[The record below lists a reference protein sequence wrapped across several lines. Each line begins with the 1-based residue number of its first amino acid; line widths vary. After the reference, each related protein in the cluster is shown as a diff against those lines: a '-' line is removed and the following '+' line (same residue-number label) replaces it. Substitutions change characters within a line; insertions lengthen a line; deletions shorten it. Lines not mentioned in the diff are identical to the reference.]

1 MEDTIK
7 VVSKNQYLL
16 YLIYETMF
24 YDLHYRISK
33 LKLEPNSLTFTIN
46 DFHDVNIKIYNN
58 VLVLCIDGI
67 SKLEENINHDV
78 NIKIYNN
85 VLVLC
90 IDGISKLEENI
101 NNDIF
106 NSILSILLN
115 NLNDYDIVPEFTH
128 YDLFFKFIKLSSL
141 FELEYTINKNHL
153 SIYNKCNSL
162 KLLVTL
168 KDSEP
173 NVYKIRIK
181 RNEETLEESLL
192 EYNNKI
198 NELSKF
204 YDIDKSQQI
213 VGLISRLF

>member
-24 YDLHYRISK
+24 HDLHYRISK
-33 LKLEPNSLTFTIN
+33 LKLELNSLTFTIN
-46 DFHDVNIKIYNN
+46 DF
-58 VLVLCIDGI
+58 
-67 SKLEENINHDV
+67 HDV

-115 NLNDYDIVPEFTH
+115 NFNDYDIVPEFTH

-153 SIYNKCNSL
+153 SIYNKCNGL

-168 KDSEP
+168 KDNEP

-181 RNEETLEESLL
+181 RNEEILEESLL

>member
-16 YLIYETMF
+16 YLIYETLF
-24 YDLHYRISK
+24 YDLHYKISK

-46 DFHDVNIKIYNN
+46 DLHDADIKIYNN
-58 VLVLCIDGI
+58 VLVLCIDR
-67 SKLEENINHDV
+67 
-78 NIKIYNN
+78 
-85 VLVLC
+85 
-90 IDGISKLEENI
+90 ISKLEENI

-115 NLNDYDIVPEFTH
+115 NLNDYDIIPEFTH

-153 SIYNKCNSL
+153 SIYNKCNGL

-168 KDSEP
+168 KDNEP

-181 RNEETLEESLL
+181 RNEEILEESLL

>member
-24 YDLHYRISK
+24 HDLHYRISK

-67 SKLEENINHDV
+67 SKLEENIN
-78 NIKIYNN
+78 
-85 VLVLC
+85 
-90 IDGISKLEENI
+90 
-101 NNDIF
+101 NDIF
-106 NSILSILLN
+106 NSILNILLN
-115 NLNDYDIVPEFTH
+115 NFNDYDIVPEFTH

-153 SIYNKCNSL
+153 SIYNKCNGL

-168 KDSEP
+168 KDNEP

-181 RNEETLEESLL
+181 RNEEILEESLL

>member
-16 YLIYETMF
+16 YLIYETLF

-46 DFHDVNIKIYNN
+46 DLHDADIKIYNN
-58 VLVLCIDGI
+58 VLVLCIDR
-67 SKLEENINHDV
+67 
-78 NIKIYNN
+78 
-85 VLVLC
+85 
-90 IDGISKLEENI
+90 ISKLEENI

-115 NLNDYDIVPEFTH
+115 NFNDYDIIPEFTH

-153 SIYNKCNSL
+153 SIYNKHNNL

>member
-16 YLIYETMF
+16 YLIYETLF

-46 DFHDVNIKIYNN
+46 DLHDADIKIYNN
-58 VLVLCIDGI
+58 VLVLCID
-67 SKLEENINHDV
+67 K
-78 NIKIYNN
+78 
-85 VLVLC
+85 
-90 IDGISKLEENI
+90 ISKLEENI

-153 SIYNKCNSL
+153 SIYNKCNGL
-162 KLLVTL
+162 KLLITL
-168 KDSEP
+168 KDNEP

-181 RNEETLEESLL
+181 RNEEILEESLL

>member
-24 YDLHYRISK
+24 HDLHYRISK

-67 SKLEENINHDV
+67 SKLEENIN
-78 NIKIYNN
+78 
-85 VLVLC
+85 
-90 IDGISKLEENI
+90 
-101 NNDIF
+101 NDIF

-115 NLNDYDIVPEFTH
+115 NFNDYDIVPEFTH

-168 KDSEP
+168 KDNEP

-181 RNEETLEESLL
+181 RNEEILEESLL

>member
-24 YDLHYRISK
+24 HDLHYRISK

-67 SKLEENINHDV
+67 SKLEENIN
-78 NIKIYNN
+78 
-85 VLVLC
+85 
-90 IDGISKLEENI
+90 
-101 NNDIF
+101 NDIF

-115 NLNDYDIVPEFTH
+115 NFNDYDIVPEFTH

-153 SIYNKCNSL
+153 SIYNKCNGL

-168 KDSEP
+168 KDNEP
-173 NVYKIRIK
+173 NAYKIRIK
-181 RNEETLEESLL
+181 RNEGILEESLL

>member
-24 YDLHYRISK
+24 HDLHYRISK

-67 SKLEENINHDV
+67 SKLEENIN
-78 NIKIYNN
+78 
-85 VLVLC
+85 
-90 IDGISKLEENI
+90 
-101 NNDIF
+101 NDIF

-115 NLNDYDIVPEFTH
+115 NFNDYDIVPEFTH

-153 SIYNKCNSL
+153 SIYNKCNGL

-168 KDSEP
+168 KDNEP

-181 RNEETLEESLL
+181 RNEEILEESLL
-192 EYNNKI
+192 EYNDKI

>member
-16 YLIYETMF
+16 YLIYETLF

-46 DFHDVNIKIYNN
+46 DLHDADIKIYNN
-58 VLVLCIDGI
+58 VLVLCIDR
-67 SKLEENINHDV
+67 
-78 NIKIYNN
+78 
-85 VLVLC
+85 
-90 IDGISKLEENI
+90 ISKLEENI

-115 NLNDYDIVPEFTH
+115 NFNDYNIIPEFTH

-153 SIYNKCNSL
+153 SIYNKHNNL

>member
-24 YDLHYRISK
+24 HDLHYRISK

-46 DFHDVNIKIYNN
+46 DFHDVI
-58 VLVLCIDGI
+58 
-67 SKLEENINHDV
+67 
-78 NIKIYNN
+78 IKIYNN

-115 NLNDYDIVPEFTH
+115 NFNDYDIVPEFTH

-153 SIYNKCNSL
+153 SIYNKCNGL

-168 KDSEP
+168 KDNEP

-181 RNEETLEESLL
+181 RNEEILEESLL

>member
-67 SKLEENINHDV
+67 SKLEENIN
-78 NIKIYNN
+78 NN
-85 VLVLC
+85 
-90 IDGISKLEENI
+90 
-101 NNDIF
+101 IF

-115 NLNDYDIVPEFTH
+115 NFNDYDIVPEFTH

-153 SIYNKCNSL
+153 SIYNKCNGL

-168 KDSEP
+168 KDNEP

-181 RNEETLEESLL
+181 RNEEILEESLL

>member
-7 VVSKNQYLL
+7 VVSENQYLL
-16 YLIYETMF
+16 YLIYETLF
-24 YDLHYRISK
+24 HDLHYRISK
-33 LKLEPNSLTFTIN
+33 LKLEPNSLMFTIN
-46 DFHDVNIKIYNN
+46 EIHD
-58 VLVLCIDGI
+58 IDI
-67 SKLEENINHDV
+67 R
-78 NIKIYNN
+78 IYNN

>member
-24 YDLHYRISK
+24 HDLHYRISK
-33 LKLEPNSLTFTIN
+33 LKLEPNSLMFTIN
-46 DFHDVNIKIYNN
+46 DFHDI
-58 VLVLCIDGI
+58 
-67 SKLEENINHDV
+67 

-106 NSILSILLN
+106 NGILSILLN
-115 NLNDYDIVPEFTH
+115 NFNDYNIVPEFTH

-153 SIYNKCNSL
+153 SIYNKHNSL

-173 NVYKIRIK
+173 NVYKIKIK
-181 RNEETLEESLL
+181 RNEEILGESLL

-213 VGLISRLF
+213 VGLISKLF

>member
-1 MEDTIK
+1 MKDTIK

-46 DFHDVNIKIYNN
+46 DFH
-58 VLVLCIDGI
+58 G
-67 SKLEENINHDV
+67 V

>member
-24 YDLHYRISK
+24 HDLHYRISK

-67 SKLEENINHDV
+67 SKLEENIN
-78 NIKIYNN
+78 
-85 VLVLC
+85 
-90 IDGISKLEENI
+90 
-101 NNDIF
+101 NDIF

-115 NLNDYDIVPEFTH
+115 NFNDYDIIPEFTH

-153 SIYNKCNSL
+153 SIYNKCNGL

-168 KDSEP
+168 KDNKP

-181 RNEETLEESLL
+181 RNEEILEESLL

>member
-7 VVSKNQYLL
+7 VVSENQYLL

-24 YDLHYRISK
+24 HDLHYRISK
-33 LKLEPNSLTFTIN
+33 LKLEPNSLMFTIN
-46 DFHDVNIKIYNN
+46 EIHD
-58 VLVLCIDGI
+58 IDI
-67 SKLEENINHDV
+67 R
-78 NIKIYNN
+78 IYNN

-101 NNDIF
+101 NNNIF
-106 NSILSILLN
+106 NNVLTILLN
-115 NLNDYDIVPEFTH
+115 NFSDYNIVPEFTY

-141 FELEYTINKNHL
+141 FELEYTISKTYL
-153 SIYNKCNSL
+153 SIYNKYSNL
-162 KLLVTL
+162 KLLVIL

-181 RNEETLEESLL
+181 RNEEILEELLL

-213 VGLISRLF
+213 VGLISKLF

>member
-24 YDLHYRISK
+24 HDLHYRISK

-67 SKLEENINHDV
+67 SKLEENIN
-78 NIKIYNN
+78 
-85 VLVLC
+85 
-90 IDGISKLEENI
+90 
-101 NNDIF
+101 NDIF

-115 NLNDYDIVPEFTH
+115 NFNDYDIVPEFTH

-153 SIYNKCNSL
+153 SIYNKCNGL

-168 KDSEP
+168 KDNEP

-181 RNEETLEESLL
+181 RNEEILEESLL

>member
-16 YLIYETMF
+16 YLIYETLF
-24 YDLHYRISK
+24 YDLHYKISK

-46 DFHDVNIKIYNN
+46 DLHDVDIKIYNN
-58 VLVLCIDGI
+58 VLVLCIDR
-67 SKLEENINHDV
+67 
-78 NIKIYNN
+78 
-85 VLVLC
+85 
-90 IDGISKLEENI
+90 ISKLEENI

-115 NLNDYDIVPEFTH
+115 NLNDYDIIPEFTH

-141 FELEYTINKNHL
+141 FELEYTISKNHL
-153 SIYNKCNSL
+153 SIYNKCNGL

-168 KDSEP
+168 KDNEP

-181 RNEETLEESLL
+181 RNEEILEESLL

>member
-24 YDLHYRISK
+24 HDLHYRISK

-67 SKLEENINHDV
+67 SKLEENIN
-78 NIKIYNN
+78 
-85 VLVLC
+85 
-90 IDGISKLEENI
+90 
-101 NNDIF
+101 NDIF

-115 NLNDYDIVPEFTH
+115 NFNDYDIIPEFTH

-168 KDSEP
+168 KDNEP

-181 RNEETLEESLL
+181 RNEEILEESLL

>member
-46 DFHDVNIKIYNN
+46 DLH
-58 VLVLCIDGI
+58 G
-67 SKLEENINHDV
+67 V

>member
-46 DFHDVNIKIYNN
+46 DFH
-58 VLVLCIDGI
+58 G
-67 SKLEENINHDV
+67 V

>member
-46 DFHDVNIKIYNN
+46 DF
-58 VLVLCIDGI
+58 
-67 SKLEENINHDV
+67 HDV

>member
-24 YDLHYRISK
+24 HDLHYRISK

-67 SKLEENINHDV
+67 SKLEENIN
-78 NIKIYNN
+78 
-85 VLVLC
+85 
-90 IDGISKLEENI
+90 
-101 NNDIF
+101 NDIF

-115 NLNDYDIVPEFTH
+115 NFNDYDIVPEFTH

-153 SIYNKCNSL
+153 SIYNKCNGL

-168 KDSEP
+168 KDNEP

-181 RNEETLEESLL
+181 RNEE
-192 EYNNKI
+192 I
-198 NELSKF
+198 
-204 YDIDKSQQI
+204 
-213 VGLISRLF
+213 

>member
-24 YDLHYRISK
+24 HDLHYRISK

-67 SKLEENINHDV
+67 SKLEENIN
-78 NIKIYNN
+78 
-85 VLVLC
+85 
-90 IDGISKLEENI
+90 
-101 NNDIF
+101 NDIF

-115 NLNDYDIVPEFTH
+115 NFNDYDIVPEFTH

-153 SIYNKCNSL
+153 SIYNKCNGL

-168 KDSEP
+168 KDNEP

-181 RNEETLEESLL
+181 RNEEILEESLL

-204 YDIDKSQQI
+204 YDIDNSQQI

>member
-67 SKLEENINHDV
+67 SKLEENIN
-78 NIKIYNN
+78 
-85 VLVLC
+85 
-90 IDGISKLEENI
+90 
-101 NNDIF
+101 NDIF
-106 NSILSILLN
+106 NSILNILLN
-115 NLNDYDIVPEFTH
+115 NFNDYDIVPEFTH

-153 SIYNKCNSL
+153 SIYNKCNGL

-168 KDSEP
+168 KDNEP

-181 RNEETLEESLL
+181 RNEEILEESLL

>member
-16 YLIYETMF
+16 YLIYETLF

-46 DFHDVNIKIYNN
+46 DLHDADIKIYNN
-58 VLVLCIDGI
+58 VLVLCIDR
-67 SKLEENINHDV
+67 
-78 NIKIYNN
+78 
-85 VLVLC
+85 
-90 IDGISKLEENI
+90 ISKLEENI

-115 NLNDYDIVPEFTH
+115 NLNDYDIIPEFTH

-153 SIYNKCNSL
+153 SIYNKCNGL

-168 KDSEP
+168 KDNEP

-181 RNEETLEESLL
+181 RNEEILEESLL

>member
-24 YDLHYRISK
+24 HDLHYRISK

-67 SKLEENINHDV
+67 SKLEENIN
-78 NIKIYNN
+78 
-85 VLVLC
+85 
-90 IDGISKLEENI
+90 
-101 NNDIF
+101 NDIF

-115 NLNDYDIVPEFTH
+115 NFNDYDIIPEFTH

-153 SIYNKCNSL
+153 SIYNKYNGL

-168 KDSEP
+168 KDNEP

-181 RNEETLEESLL
+181 RNEEILEESLL

>member
-24 YDLHYRISK
+24 HDLHYRISK

-67 SKLEENINHDV
+67 L
-78 NIKIYNN
+78 
-85 VLVLC
+85 
-90 IDGISKLEENI
+90 KLEENI

-115 NLNDYDIVPEFTH
+115 NFNDYDIVPEFTH

-153 SIYNKCNSL
+153 SIYNKCNGL

-168 KDSEP
+168 KDNEP

-181 RNEETLEESLL
+181 RNEEILEESLL

>member
-16 YLIYETMF
+16 YLIYETLF

-46 DFHDVNIKIYNN
+46 DLHDADIKIYNN
-58 VLVLCIDGI
+58 VLVLCIDR
-67 SKLEENINHDV
+67 
-78 NIKIYNN
+78 
-85 VLVLC
+85 
-90 IDGISKLEENI
+90 ISKLEENI

-115 NLNDYDIVPEFTH
+115 NFNDYNIIPEFTH

-153 SIYNKCNSL
+153 SIYNKHNNL

-181 RNEETLEESLL
+181 RNEEILEESLL

-213 VGLISRLF
+213 VALISRLF

>member
-24 YDLHYRISK
+24 HDLHYRISK

-67 SKLEENINHDV
+67 L
-78 NIKIYNN
+78 
-85 VLVLC
+85 
-90 IDGISKLEENI
+90 KLEENI

-115 NLNDYDIVPEFTH
+115 NFNDYDIVPEFTH
-128 YDLFFKFIKLSSL
+128 YDLFFKLIKLSSL

-153 SIYNKCNSL
+153 SIYNKCNGL

-168 KDSEP
+168 KDNEP

-181 RNEETLEESLL
+181 RNEEILEESLL

>member
-46 DFHDVNIKIYNN
+46 DFH
-58 VLVLCIDGI
+58 G
-67 SKLEENINHDV
+67 V

-115 NLNDYDIVPEFTH
+115 NLNDYDTVPEFTH

>member
-24 YDLHYRISK
+24 HDLHYRISK

-67 SKLEENINHDV
+67 SKLEENIN
-78 NIKIYNN
+78 
-85 VLVLC
+85 
-90 IDGISKLEENI
+90 
-101 NNDIF
+101 NDIF

-115 NLNDYDIVPEFTH
+115 NFNDYDIVPEFTH

-153 SIYNKCNSL
+153 SIYNKCNGL
-162 KLLVTL
+162 KLLVKL
-168 KDSEP
+168 KDNEP

-181 RNEETLEESLL
+181 RNEEILEESLL

>member
-16 YLIYETMF
+16 YLIYETLF

-46 DFHDVNIKIYNN
+46 DLHDADIKIYNN
-58 VLVLCIDGI
+58 VLVLCIDR
-67 SKLEENINHDV
+67 
-78 NIKIYNN
+78 
-85 VLVLC
+85 
-90 IDGISKLEENI
+90 ISKLEENI

-115 NLNDYDIVPEFTH
+115 NFNDYDIVPEFTH

-153 SIYNKCNSL
+153 SIYNKCNGL

-168 KDSEP
+168 KDNEP

-181 RNEETLEESLL
+181 RNEEILEESLL

>member
-16 YLIYETMF
+16 YLIYETLF
-24 YDLHYRISK
+24 YDLHYKVSK

-46 DFHDVNIKIYNN
+46 DLHDADIKIYNN
-58 VLVLCIDGI
+58 VLVLCIDR
-67 SKLEENINHDV
+67 
-78 NIKIYNN
+78 
-85 VLVLC
+85 
-90 IDGISKLEENI
+90 ISKLEENI

-106 NSILSILLN
+106 NSILNILLSN
-115 NLNDYDIVPEFTH
+115 FNDYDIIPEFTH

-153 SIYNKCNSL
+153 TIYNKHNNL

-168 KDSEP
+168 KDNEP

-181 RNEETLEESLL
+181 RNEEILEESLL

>member
-24 YDLHYRISK
+24 HDLHYRISK

-67 SKLEENINHDV
+67 SKLEENIN
-78 NIKIYNN
+78 
-85 VLVLC
+85 
-90 IDGISKLEENI
+90 
-101 NNDIF
+101 NDIF

-115 NLNDYDIVPEFTH
+115 NFNDYDIVPEFTH

-153 SIYNKCNSL
+153 SIYNKCNGL

-168 KDSEP
+168 KDNEP

-181 RNEETLEESLL
+181 RNEEILEELLL

>member
-24 YDLHYRISK
+24 HDLHYRISK

-67 SKLEENINHDV
+67 SKLEENIN
-78 NIKIYNN
+78 
-85 VLVLC
+85 
-90 IDGISKLEENI
+90 
-101 NNDIF
+101 NDIF

-115 NLNDYDIVPEFTH
+115 NFNDYDIIPEFTH
-128 YDLFFKFIKLSSL
+128 YNLFFKFIKLSSL

-153 SIYNKCNSL
+153 SIYNKCNGL

-168 KDSEP
+168 KDNEP

-181 RNEETLEESLL
+181 RNEEILEESLL

>member
-24 YDLHYRISK
+24 HDLHYRISK

-67 SKLEENINHDV
+67 SKLEENIN
-78 NIKIYNN
+78 
-85 VLVLC
+85 
-90 IDGISKLEENI
+90 
-101 NNDIF
+101 NDIF

-115 NLNDYDIVPEFTH
+115 NFNDYDIVPEFTH

-153 SIYNKCNSL
+153 SIYNKCNGL

-168 KDSEP
+168 KDNEP

-181 RNEETLEESLL
+181 RNEEILEESLL

-204 YDIDKSQQI
+204 YDIDNSQQI
-213 VGLISRLF
+213 VGLISILF

>member
-67 SKLEENINHDV
+67 SKLEENIN
-78 NIKIYNN
+78 
-85 VLVLC
+85 
-90 IDGISKLEENI
+90 
-101 NNDIF
+101 NDIF

-115 NLNDYDIVPEFTH
+115 NFNDYDIVPEFTH

-153 SIYNKCNSL
+153 SIYNKCNGL

-168 KDSEP
+168 KDNEP

-181 RNEETLEESLL
+181 RNEEILEESLL

-213 VGLISRLF
+213 VRLISRLF